1 MSSLG
6 CATMIT
12 SRISALHYGKVGF
25 IPTLYRFLLSRLPKS
40 INSGDSG
47 TATTREGNTADC
59 ELRQMF
65 SLSLLIAGLGV
76 LTP

>member
-1 MSSLG
+1 M
-6 CATMIT
+6 
-12 SRISALHYGKVGF
+12 HYGKVGF

-40 INSGDSG
+40 VNSGDSG
-47 TATTREGNTADC
+47 TATIREGNTADC